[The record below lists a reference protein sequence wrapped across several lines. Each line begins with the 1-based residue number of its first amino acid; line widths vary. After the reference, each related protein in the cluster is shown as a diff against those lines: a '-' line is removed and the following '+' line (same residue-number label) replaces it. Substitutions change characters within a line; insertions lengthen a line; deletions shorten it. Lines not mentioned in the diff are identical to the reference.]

1 MTRWDWIR
9 GIMGLP
15 GDAKNQLTGDEV
27 LLAVREGF
35 DAIASALQRFESEM
49 SDKLDLARGE
59 FKAYA
64 KLVNEKIR
72 DLEKRIEILED
83 ILFEPDPSIKE
94 QKLSAARQSIVSTN
108 PFTKSRK

>member
-15 GDAKNQLTGDEV
+15 GDAKNQLSGDEI

-35 DAIASALQRFESEM
+35 DAIAAALQRFELEM
-49 SDKLDLARGE
+49 SDKLSLARGE

-64 KLVNEKIR
+64 KLVREKIS

-83 ILFEPDPSIKE
+83 ILFEPDPNTKE
-94 QKLSAARQSIVSTN
+94 QKLSAARESIVSTN
-108 PFTKSRK
+108 PFDKSRE